1 MKLLLRFLPEPW
13 RTRYRDEI
21 TDALSASET
30 KWRDRSDVAVW
41 GVKLRIERHP
51 YRFGALLALATAFVL
66 LYGALA
72 LGVVGEEG
80 DPFDRYYAIVLGV
93 GLIGSLIA
101 RFRPRGMA
109 HALFATAFAQACVTV
124 AALIVGKHNSPVS
137 SVPEIVILNGCFI
150 ALFVGSA
157 LLFRYAGQERCP
169 DGIGRNHT

>member
-1 MKLLLRFLPEPW
+1 MKLLLRSVPEPW

-30 KWRDRSDVAVW
+30 KWRDKLDVVVW
-41 GVKLRIERHP
+41 GVKLRIERRP
-51 YRFGALLALATAFVL
+51 YRFGAILALATAFVL

-80 DPFDRYYAIVLGV
+80 DPFDRFYAIVLGV

-109 HALFATAFAQACVTV
+109 HALFAMAFAQTCVTV
-124 AALIVGKHNSPVS
+124 AALIAGKHHSPVS
-137 SVPEIVILNGCFI
+137 SIPEIVILNGCFI
-150 ALFVGSA
+150 ALFIGSA
-157 LLFRYAGQERCP
+157 LLFRYASRERFP
-169 DGIGRNHT
+169 AEGRTEH